1 MANCLAVLFR
11 LARRISRRF
20 CAPSF
25 HPPYPPG
32 YKRSCRWLLGRM
44 CHQGSCFSFIKH
56 LLCRWPRHS
65 NFDGWLILWAQ
76 GHHGHA
82 VIALDRP
89 LNVEA
94 ASRGRHDRN
103 KRRNGCVVC
112 WEQGRHSRSEKESKA
127 PQIGRDDSVNAEM
140 CSERILPP
148 I

>member
-1 MANCLAVLFR
+1 MPLHSIRHTLRVTSEVAAGCWVACATKVPASVLSSTSCVDGR
-11 LARRISRRF
+11 DIVILMVG
-20 CAPSF
+20 SF
-25 HPPYPPG
+25 E
-32 YKRSCRWLLGRM
+32 
-44 CHQGSCFSFIKH
+44 
-56 LLCRWPRHS
+56 
-65 NFDGWLILWAQ
+65 

-94 ASRGRHDRN
+94 ASRERHDRN